1 MPEIQQFG
9 FTYII
14 QLYLW
19 DILQSPICGG
29 GKLRD
34 KLSMT
39 YALEAESERAD
50 VCKNTQGAEGRLRG

>member
-1 MPEIQQFG
+1 MRVVRVG
-9 FTYII
+9 ARRT
-14 QLYLW
+14 
-19 DILQSPICGG
+19 GG
-29 GKLRD
+29 LRD